1 MLPGATRYG
10 LLPILERHAG
20 RAAGADL
27 RVCYSPEFI
36 ALGSVIRD
44 FLNPDFLLIGE
55 FDRASGDHLEACYRD
70 IIGPTP
76 VRRMTLENA
85 ELAKMAVNAFVTT
98 KITFANMLADLC
110 ARIPNGDV
118 DVVADAIGLDTR
130 IGRKYLSG
138 GLGFGGP
145 CFPRDNAALGFVA
158 SALGACPD
166 LPIAVDRINRSSAE
180 RILDLLTPRLMR
192 TSTVGVLGLAYK
204 PLSQVIE
211 ESQAMIV
218 VRALLDR
225 GIQVVA
231 YDPLAGRAAD
241 LELGGRAR
249 VVDSVRA
256 CVCDADVVLIATP
269 DPEFQSLTAD
279 DFPNGSRV
287 LVVDFWRILGD
298 RLTNQPRIDYWPV
311 RPWRPRIGRVR
322 ACGSLVAVM
331 SDQPYLSVVVASRND
346 THGGDPLAR
355 LQALVNSFG
364 AQCHR
369 FGLDAELIVVEW
381 NPPPDRPRLRDA
393 VRVPSP
399 CGIALRLWKSR
410 RSCTRRCRLPTG
422 CRCSR

>member
-1 MLPGATRYG
+1 LSAGRAPVQETGLQELIDAHRDRLHATDSHEEAVRQTELTFVIVPTPSDDRGGFSLQYAGEAFRQVGLAIKGKGGPHTVVCTSTVLPGATRYG

-20 RAAGADL
+20 RAAGSDL

-44 FLNPDFLLIGE
+44 FLHPDFLLIGE

-85 ELAKMAVNAFVTT
+85 ELAKLAVNAFVTT
-98 KITFANMLADLC
+98 KITFANLLADLC

-145 CFPRDNAALGFVA
+145 CFPRDNAALSFVA

-256 CVCDADVVLIATP
+256 CVCDADVVLVATP

-279 DFPNGSRV
+279 DFSNGSRV

-298 RLTNQPRIDYWPV
+298 RLTNQPRIDYWPY
-311 RPWRPRIGRVR
+311 GRGDHASGV
-322 ACGSLVAVM
+322 SELV
-331 SDQPYLSVVVASRND
+331 DLWSR
-346 THGGDPLAR
+346 
-355 LQALVNSFG
+355 
-364 AQCHR
+364 
-369 FGLDAELIVVEW
+369 
-381 NPPPDRPRLRDA
+381 
-393 VRVPSP
+393 
-399 CGIALRLWKSR
+399 
-410 RSCTRRCRLPTG
+410 
-422 CRCSR
+422 